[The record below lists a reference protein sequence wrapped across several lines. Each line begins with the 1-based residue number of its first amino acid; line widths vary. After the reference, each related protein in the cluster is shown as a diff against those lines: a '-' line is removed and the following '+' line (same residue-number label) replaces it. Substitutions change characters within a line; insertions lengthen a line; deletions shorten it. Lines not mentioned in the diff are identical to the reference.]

1 MENQIIM
8 IYCLCDDYI
17 QSIGHRDWP
26 NVKLCSAEILL
37 VVITS
42 MRFFHG
48 NMSRALSFLVDC
60 RFLRTSFSTSALNRR
75 IYKIP
80 EFWWNGIL
88 KFIQKWGR
96 IAGLP
101 LEYIVDAFP
110 VSVCRNIRISRCHVY
125 RSEEFRGYNV
135 SKKEYFYGVKAT
147 VITTVEGYP
156 VQAILC
162 PGKEHDSVPFKF
174 MDVDLPEGSRLYGDS
189 AYLDYENEEK
199 LRREKGIKLVAER
212 KSNSTKP
219 LALEDFVGL
228 KYLRGGIE
236 RAFGQLS
243 KFFPRTIHTRTPEGF
258 ELKIMA
264 FIVAFATTFV
274 SS

>member
-1 MENQIIM
+1 M
-8 IYCLCDDYI
+8 LCESLTRNSEKPKTI
-17 QSIGHRDWP
+17 S
-26 NVKLCSAEILL
+26 S
-37 VVITS
+37 
-42 MRFFHG
+42 
-48 NMSRALSFLVDC
+48 
-60 RFLRTSFSTSALNRR
+60 
-75 IYKIP
+75 
-80 EFWWNGIL
+80 
-88 KFIQKWGR
+88 WGK

-110 VSVCRNIRISRCHVY
+110 VSVCRNIRISRCRVY

-135 SKKEYFYGVKAT
+135 SKKEYFYRVKAI

-156 VQAILC
+156 VQVC

-174 MDVDLPEGSRLYGDS
+174 MDVDLPESSRLYGDS

-212 KSNSTKP
+212 KNNSTKP

-228 KYLRGGIE
+228 KYLPGGIE

-243 KFFPRTIHTRTPEGF
+243 KFFPRTIHTRTPKRF
-258 ELKIMA
+258 ELKTMA
-264 FIVAFATTFV
+264 FIVTFATTFV
-274 SS
+274 SI